1 MSAAPICC
9 IYLRTSTAGHRLC
22 GMVRNNMVLRKI
34 DRSEY
39 TEALKYA
46 RGCTANRVYPVSIAT
61 GTQDGDI
68 YVDGKCCVL
77 FWHYCGFAYISGDVS
92 EDVLEEVYH
101 DFLVSDTERRFLLI
115 TDSEFVSDYY
125 SGIDLLRVD
134 KRIEYTHSG
143 ILEKQ
148 PELDDCFVIERI
160 TSDNIRVIQGRI
172 TPSFSWNDSD
182 MFLRNGF
189 GFMARSKEDG
199 SFAAVA
205 FSSAVSPEGVD
216 IGVET
221 AETYRHHGLASY
233 LAYKMCEEIIRQGRR
248 PVWAHAETNTGSQKT
263 ALSVGFKPIGIN
275 TVIHKK

>member
-1 MSAAPICC
+1 MKRIN
-9 IYLRTSTAGHRLC
+9 INKY
-22 GMVRNNMVLRKI
+22 
-34 DRSEY
+34 SEY
-39 TEALKYA
+39 IEYA
-46 RGCTANRVYPVSIAT
+46 KECTANRVYPFSIAT

-68 YVDGKCCVL
+68 YVDDRGCVL

-92 EDVLEEVYH
+92 ADVLEEVYRN
-101 DFLVSDTERRFLLI
+101 FLVSDTERRFLLI
-115 TDSEFVSDYY
+115 TDSKFVSDYY
-125 SGIDLLRVD
+125 SGIDMLKVD

-148 PELDDCFVIERI
+148 PKPDACFVIERI
-160 TSDNIRVIQGRI
+160 TADNIGVIQGRI
-172 TPSFSWNDSD
+172 TPSFSWKDRD
-182 MFLRNGF
+182 VFLRNGF

-205 FSSAVSPEGVD
+205 FSSAVSPEEVD

-221 AETYRHHGLASY
+221 AETHRHHGLASY

-263 ALSVGFKPIGIN
+263 ALSAGFKPIGIN
-275 TVIHKK
+275 TVIQKK

>member
-1 MSAAPICC
+1 MNKVDRNRYKEYI
-9 IYLRTSTAGHRLC
+9 IYANECL
-22 GMVRNNMVLRKI
+22 
-34 DRSEY
+34 
-39 TEALKYA
+39 
-46 RGCTANRVYPVSIAT
+46 ANRVYPLSIAT

-68 YVDGKCCVL
+68 YVDGKGCVL

-92 EDVLEEVYH
+92 EDVLEEVYRN
-101 DFLVSDTERRFLLI
+101 FWVSDTERRFLLI

-134 KRIEYTHSG
+134 KRIEYTHNG
-143 ILEKQ
+143 IIDN
-148 PELDDCFVIERI
+148 PPILDDGFIVEHI
-160 TSDNIRVIQGRI
+160 TAGNIGDVQGRI

-205 FSSAVSPEGVD
+205 FSSAVNPEEVD

-221 AETYRHHGLASY
+221 AETYRHHGLASC
-233 LAYKMCEEIIRQGRR
+233 LAHKMCEEIIRQGRR
-248 PVWAHAETNTGSQKT
+248 PVWAHTETNTGSQKT

-275 TVIHKK
+275 TVIQKKPRASFPQTGSIYHPVYVRSAVQIL

>member
-1 MSAAPICC
+1 
-9 IYLRTSTAGHRLC
+9 
-22 GMVRNNMVLRKI
+22 MVLRKI

-39 TEALKYA
+39 TEALNYA
-46 RGCTANRVYPVSIAT
+46 RGCPANRVYPLSIAT

-68 YVDGKCCVL
+68 YVDGKGCVL

-92 EDVLEEVYH
+92 ADVLEEVYRS
-101 DFLVSDTERRFLLI
+101 FLVSDTERRFLLI
-115 TDSEFVSDYY
+115 TDSKSVSDYY
-125 SGIDLLRVD
+125 SGRDLLRVD

-160 TSDNIRVIQGRI
+160 TSDNIGVIQGRI
-172 TPSFSWNDSD
+172 TPAFSWNDRD
-182 MFLRNGF
+182 IFLRNGF
-189 GFMARSKEDG
+189 GFMARSKDDG

-205 FSSAVSPEGVD
+205 FSSAVSSEEVD

-221 AETYRHHGLASY
+221 AETYRHHGLASC
-233 LAYKMCEEIIRQGRR
+233 LAYKMCEEIMRQGRR
-248 PVWAHAETNTGSQKT
+248 PVWAHSETNTGSQKT

-275 TVIHKK
+275 TVIHRN

>member
-1 MSAAPICC
+1 MNK
-9 IYLRTSTAGHRLC
+9 
-22 GMVRNNMVLRKI
+22 VDRNRYK
-34 DRSEY
+34 EY
-39 TEALKYA
+39 IKCANECL
-46 RGCTANRVYPVSIAT
+46 ANRVYPLSIAT
-61 GTQDGDI
+61 GIQDGDI
-68 YVDGKCCVL
+68 YVDGKGCVL

-92 EDVLEEVYH
+92 EDVLEEVYRN
-101 DFLVSDTERRFLLI
+101 FLVSDTERRFLLI
-115 TDSEFVSDYY
+115 TDSKSVSDYY
-125 SGIDLLRVD
+125 SGRDLLRVD

-143 ILEKQ
+143 NLEKQ

-160 TSDNIRVIQGRI
+160 TACNIGVIQGRI
-172 TPSFSWNDSD
+172 TPAFSWDDSD

-205 FSSAVSPEGVD
+205 FSSAVSPEEVD

-221 AETYRHHGLASY
+221 TETYRHHGLASY
-233 LAYKMCEEIIRQGRR
+233 LAYEMCEEIIRQGRR

-263 ALSVGFKPIGIN
+263 ALSAGFKPIGTN

>member
-1 MSAAPICC
+1 MKC
-9 IYLRTSTAGHRLC
+9 
-22 GMVRNNMVLRKI
+22 MVLRKI

-39 TEALKYA
+39 TADLTYA
-46 RGCTANRVYPVSIAT
+46 RGCTANCVYPVSIAT

-68 YVDGKCCVL
+68 YVDGKGCVL
-77 FWHYCGFAYISGDVS
+77 FWHYCGFAYISGDVRA
-92 EDVLEEVYH
+92 DVLEEVYRN
-101 DFLVSDTERRFLLI
+101 FLVSDTERRFLLI

-143 ILEKQ
+143 IIDN
-148 PELDDCFVIERI
+148 PPILDDGFIVEHINA
-160 TSDNIRVIQGRI
+160 DNIGDVQGRI
-172 TPSFSWNDSD
+172 TPSFSWNESD
-182 MFLRNGF
+182 IFLQNGF

-199 SFAAVA
+199 NFAAVA
-205 FSSAVSPEGVD
+205 FSSAVSPEEVD

-221 AETYRHHGLASY
+221 TETYRHHGLASY
-233 LAYKMCEEIIRQGRR
+233 LAYEMCEEIIRQGRR

-275 TVIHKK
+275 TVIQKK

>member
-1 MSAAPICC
+1 MNK
-9 IYLRTSTAGHRLC
+9 
-22 GMVRNNMVLRKI
+22 VDRNRYK
-34 DRSEY
+34 EY
-39 TEALKYA
+39 IKCANECLD
-46 RGCTANRVYPVSIAT
+46 NRVYPLSIAT

-68 YVDGKCCVL
+68 YVDGKGCVL

-92 EDVLEEVYH
+92 ADVLEEVCRS
-101 DFLVSDTERRFLLI
+101 FLVSDTERRFLLI
-115 TDSEFVSDYY
+115 TDSKFVSDYF
-125 SGIDLLRVD
+125 SGIDMLRVD

-148 PELDDCFVIERI
+148 PKLDACFVIERI
-160 TSDNIRVIQGRI
+160 TADNIGVIQGRI

-205 FSSAVSPEGVD
+205 FSSAVSPEEVD

-221 AETYRHHGLASY
+221 AETYRHHGMASY

-275 TVIHKK
+275 TVIQKK